1 MENPPLRVFSLP
13 FAAMT
18 LFRFYGYYLSQK
30 APPSSIEDRGIFIK
44 RMKFAAILV
53 TAKCLFLHLQLCLLR
68 LPI

>member
-30 APPSSIEDRGIFIK
+30 APPSSIEDRGILLK
-44 RMKFAAILV
+44 RLNFQAINL
-53 TAKCLFLHLQLCLLR
+53 TTYETKAKQKIIMSFY
-68 LPI
+68 